1 MLPPPTAT
9 MGQNASRHTSV
20 YLTDLPLDYY
30 AELLRTSFTVLRSNG
45 KEDEG
50 WQIPAPRNE
59 RRGNGNDFDSPWVAS
74 HAFQITC
81 VSKEQENIEN
91 PGPWRVFMVKR
102 TLEPDSY
109 RWGWRICSYDTDE
122 LFFWPTHL
130 TTQEERIAWRN
141 DFRDKISKLTMDYKK
156 TEEEQDAVRDLQ
168 QEIDTTA
175 QKAAEQAGIFMSHI
189 ERDGSLTQVPHIYSE
204 VAVNA
209 VIALLEQKRS
219 S

>member
-1 MLPPPTAT
+1 

-81 VSKEQENIEN
+81 VSKEQKNIAN
-91 PGPWRVFMVKR
+91 SGKPWHVFMVKR

-109 RWGWRICSYDTDE
+109 RWGWRLCSYDADE

-141 DFRDKISKLTMDYKK
+141 DFRDKISGLTMYFKK
-156 TEEEQDAVRDLQ
+156 TDDEQDVVKGLQ

-175 QKAAEQAGIFMSHI
+175 QKAAEDAGIFMPHI
-189 ERDGSLTQVPHIYSE
+189 ERDGSVIQVSNIYSPT
-204 VAVNA
+204 AVEA
-209 VIALLEQKRS
+209 VIALLEKKSQKK
-219 S
+219 

>member
-1 MLPPPTAT
+1 
-9 MGQNASRHTSV
+9 MGQYASRHTSV
-20 YLTDLPLDYY
+20 YLTDLPPDYY

-59 RRGNGNDFDSPWVAS
+59 RRGNGNDMDSPWVAS
-74 HAFQITC
+74 HAFQITR
-81 VSKEQENIEN
+81 VSEEQENIEN

-102 TLEPDSY
+102 TLEPDTY
-109 RWGWRICSYDTDE
+109 RWGWRICSYDADE

-156 TEEEQDAVRDLQ
+156 TDEEQDAVRDLQ